1 MSTSMSPTRRYEAAT
16 ALWPFF
22 VQEFLRIMRGR
33 LARLIL
39 ALMIYSLIM
48 VPFIMEKPPAE
59 LLQALASWLGP
70 SEIQTK
76 LILFVWIDA
85 SMNKF
90 AVILGPVLARGIIV
104 DERSRGLLDLL
115 MAKPIRAVD
124 YFTVKLAASSAAFA
138 SFYLFGVGGA
148 LCTFSWRLKGFVVSD
163 FLALSAVHFFA
174 AIFAATFAGT
184 IALFFKRKLTGLLVS
199 IVILG
204 TLVGFSWLGFINP
217 AYLTIS
223 YFNPFFQ
230 GISVIAKIQNY
241 GAWDIIQPII
251 FLILFNLLMLA
262 IGRH

>member
-104 DERSRGLLDLL
+104 DERSRRVARCAYGKANSRSRLFHSQACSFERCVRVILFVW
-115 MAKPIRAVD
+115 RRR
-124 YFTVKLAASSAAFA
+124 SALHF
-138 SFYLFGVGGA
+138 
-148 LCTFSWRLKGFVVSD
+148 
-163 FLALSAVHFFA
+163 FLASE
-174 AIFAATFAGT
+174 
-184 IALFFKRKLTGLLVS
+184 GLCCV
-199 IVILG
+199 
-204 TLVGFSWLGFINP
+204 
-217 AYLTIS
+217 
-223 YFNPFFQ
+223 
-230 GISVIAKIQNY
+230 
-241 GAWDIIQPII
+241 
-251 FLILFNLLMLA
+251 
-262 IGRH
+262 